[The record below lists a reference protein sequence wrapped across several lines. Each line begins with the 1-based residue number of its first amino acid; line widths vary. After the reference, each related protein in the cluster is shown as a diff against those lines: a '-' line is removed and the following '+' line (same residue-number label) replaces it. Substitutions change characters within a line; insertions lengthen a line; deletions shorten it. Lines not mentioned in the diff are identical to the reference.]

1 MLRSRVVN
9 SELADWDAV
18 ETSARIRKGDVS
30 AREVV
35 EAAIARAEQAKNLG
49 AIVETTYE
57 QALSALSSVAPD
69 APFSGVPMF
78 LKDTAR
84 AKGTGIA
91 WGSRALTRAESR
103 QSDPIVIRF
112 EEAGFVSLGKSVLPE
127 FACSPTT
134 EPFGGPPCRNPWD
147 PERTC
152 GGSSGGAGALVAA
165 RIVPLAHGSDA
176 GGSIRI
182 PAACC
187 GVVGFKPSR
196 FRLDLLGSNLSPLNV
211 ADGVLTRTVRDTIA
225 FFEAIEA
232 RERPR
237 KVAAIGNVG
246 DKPDRQLRIAVFVD
260 APAGLP
266 VDAEVQA
273 ATRSVAR
280 RCESF
285 GHAVEEIACPFP
297 SSVIDDFMHCLAFL
311 SWVQVTGG
319 RWMLHRSF
327 DRAKVDPWTQGLG
340 RHFLSNVVAV
350 GNAIVRLRQM
360 PSAMRAVMARGYD
373 VLLSPTLAE
382 PAPKL
387 GWLAPDVPFDVVFE
401 RVRKFIPFTPTHN
414 ATGCPA
420 LSLPA
425 AISKAGLPIGVQ
437 LAAAHGEDRIILE
450 LARQLEDPALLRQN

>member
-1 MLRSRVVN
+1 MN
-9 SELADWDAV
+9 SELAAWDAV

-35 EAAIARAEQAKNLG
+35 EGAIARAERAHELG
-49 AIVETTYE
+49 AIVEATYE
-57 QALSALSSVAPD
+57 QALCALSSVAPD

-78 LKDTAR
+78 IKDTAR
-84 AKGTGIA
+84 AKGVGIA
-91 WGSRALTRAESR
+91 WGSRALTRAESSR
-103 QSDPIVIRF
+103 SDPIVARF
-112 EEAGFVSLGKSVLPE
+112 EEVGLVSLGKSVMPE

-147 PERTC
+147 PGRTC

-165 RIVPLAHGSDA
+165 RVVPLAHGTDA

-196 FRLDLLGSNLSPLNV
+196 FRSDIVGSKLLPVNV
-211 ADGVLTRTVRDTIA
+211 ASDGVLTRTVRDTIA
-225 FFEAIEA
+225 LFEAIEA

-237 KVAAIGNVG
+237 NVAAIGRVG
-246 DKPDRQLRIAVFVD
+246 EKPARQLRIAVFVD

-273 ATRSVAR
+273 AARSVAL
-280 RCESF
+280 RCEAF

-297 SSVIDDFMHCLAFL
+297 SSVIDDFMHYLAFL
-311 SWVQVTGG
+311 SWGQVASA
-319 RWMLHRSF
+319 RWMLHHSF
-327 DRAKVDPWTQGLG
+327 DRAKVEPWTQGLSSYFM
-340 RHFLSNVVAV
+340 RNVVYA

-360 PSAMRAVMARGYD
+360 PSVMRAVLARGYD
-373 VLLSPTLAE
+373 VLLSPVLAE

-387 GWLAPDVPFDVVFE
+387 GWMAPDAPFDVVFE
-401 RVRKFIPFTPTHN
+401 RVRRFIPFTPIHN

-437 LAAAHGEDRIILE
+437 LAAGHGDDRVILE
-450 LARQLEDPALLRQN
+450 LARQLEDPGLLRLRCGTTG